1 MSYNLELQIAKD
13 IIQSVDISHNL
24 HMPDMLGQSHGHRLW
39 PEVSLNSTQQ
49 QNMIIKY

>member
-1 MSYNLELQIAKD
+1 MSYNWEQQIAKD
-13 IIQSVDISHNL
+13 IIQLVDISHNL
-24 HMPDMLGQSHGHRLW
+24 HMLGQSHGHRLW